1 MFTCSDFTAMVML
14 ESLYVI
20 DSEDIVVLLL
30 LKVKYLNSYQNLMKK
45 YYKNRYNN
53 RLYYIIGLI

>member
-20 DSEDIVVLLL
+20 DSEDIVGLLL

-53 RLYYIIGLI
+53 R